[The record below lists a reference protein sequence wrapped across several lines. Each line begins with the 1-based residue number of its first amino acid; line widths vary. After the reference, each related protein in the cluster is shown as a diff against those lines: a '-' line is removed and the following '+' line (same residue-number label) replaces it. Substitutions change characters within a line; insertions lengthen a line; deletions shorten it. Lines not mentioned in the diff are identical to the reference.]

1 MLKLFN
7 NVPLFRKLLFVFG
20 FVFALTVLMSFV
32 NYRNY
37 YDDKQQMTLNVLS
50 QSNVQAGNKIDEYLT
65 DISGLLK
72 LPYVLNRNDSSFM
85 ELLAEYNRTNTLD
98 YQLKV
103 AFNDI
108 YSNIYELKRSVES
121 EFIFNINGAND
132 SAFYDDSNI
141 EAGYNPSGEAWF
153 LQAIQGGGKPV
164 VIGARVLSTLGNG
177 QPVYTFSVAR
187 AIVDYLQPA
196 TLGVMR
202 INTNVNELDKYLRPT
217 VLTPSQRIQ
226 LIDAEGMTV
235 YDNQKQNMMK
245 PAPDDMKAVIHSG
258 QDISRSNGW
267 IVSRHNLSFSGWTL
281 VSMVPEKELY
291 KDLNRTT
298 RFVVIVTGAVL
309 LATTFLLL
317 LLTVNIMAP
326 IRRLMTHMKRM
337 ELGDFSHETLEDRKD
352 EFGVLSNNFSKMAK
366 QIKRLIDEVYLEK
379 LTQKELELQML
390 QYQINPHF
398 LYNTLESIQMMAIIN
413 KDRETAEM
421 VQALGKI
428 LRYSISSKGDYV
440 KLGEEAELLGD
451 YVKLQQQRFEEL
463 YRIRLDIPD
472 ELADAVVP
480 RLMLQPLVENAIYH
494 GLRNKEEGGRVD
506 IRGRREGHEIVLEVQ
521 DNGTGM
527 DEEELGRLR
536 KYIEDESEESHSIG
550 LKNVNKR
557 IRLYYGDE
565 FGIRIDSVAGTG
577 TTMSIRLPY
586 LLRD

>member
-7 NVPLFRKLLFVFG
+7 NVPLFRKLMFVFG

-108 YSNIYELKRSVES
+108 YSNVYELKRSVES

-153 LQAIQGGGKPV
+153 VQAIQSGGKPV

-217 VLTPSQRIQ
+217 ILTPSQRIQ
-226 LIDAEGMTV
+226 LIDADGMTV

-258 QDISRSNGW
+258 RDISRSNGW
-267 IVSRHNLSFSGWTL
+267 IVSRHHLPFSGWTL

-298 RFVVIVTGAVL
+298 RFVLIVTGAVL

-337 ELGDFSHETLEDRKD
+337 ELGDFSQGTLEDRKD

-366 QIKRLIDEVYLEK
+366 QIKKLIDEVYLEK

-440 KLGEEAELLGD
+440 KLGEEVELLGD
-451 YVKLQQQRFEEL
+451 YIKLQQQRFEDL
-463 YRIRLDIPD
+463 YRIQLDIPD

-506 IRGRREGHEIVLEVQ
+506 IRGRREGHDIILEVQ

-527 DEEELGRLR
+527 EEEELRRLR
-536 KYIEDESEESHSIG
+536 QYIEDDSEESHSIG

-565 FGIRIDSVAGTG
+565 FGIRIDSVAGTA